1 MTGNFVRSKLKGEL
15 NLKDNVYTE
24 ELERVLKQDSEKF
37 PKNVIVFEGNN
48 EKRFN
53 KSQHVQVM
61 PLKQVNQP
69 FDGNI
74 FWCNCDVCKIGKKMP
89 QVTMQDPTLMK
100 NIVDIEEMQRSKNEV
115 MNKIEEFRN
124 KQKLF

>member
-1 MTGNFVRSKLKGEL
+1 MTSQFKYNVAGNLVRSRMKGER
-15 NLKDNVYTE
+15 NLRDNAKYIE
-24 ELERVLKQDSEKF
+24 ELERVLKQDSDKF
-37 PKNVIVFEGNN
+37 PKNVVVFEGSY

-74 FWCNCDVCKIGKKMP
+74 FWCNCNVCKIGKKMP
-89 QVTMQDPTLMK
+89 QVTM
-100 NIVDIEEMQRSKNEV
+100 
-115 MNKIEEFRN
+115 
-124 KQKLF
+124 